1 MQIPDKRKKP
11 IISLKRLLLIAV
23 SIALLTFAWLK
34 ISAFG
39 KETSVAYDE
48 LIIATVEKGSLIRE
62 IRAPG
67 TLVPVNLHY
76 LSATSSG
83 RVKQILL
90 EASDPVEVGTVIM
103 KLDNPELSQAVDA
116 AKFEVEALQAAY
128 RVLEQQLHQAI
139 LKQRI
144 IVADFNTRFEMAKLR
159 RQANQ
164 RLLKTGAVSDI
175 HFKEAILLEKQLTE
189 QRQLE
194 IERLQSLPALQKA
207 ELAAASAQTNKAVR
221 HLELQRRLAEH
232 LVVRSSTKGILQQIP
247 IEQGEQVI
255 RGAILARIAA
265 QDNLKVELRVQE
277 SQVKHVTKGQK
288 VMVSAGGQFA
298 QGIVKR
304 IDPAVEQGV
313 VIVDVYFS
321 QKMLAG
327 GRPDL
332 RVEGAIE
339 LQHLNN
345 VLKIRRPVFT
355 DEFSSRSLF
364 VLNKNQTMARRQ
376 QIEFGRGSLDIIE
389 ILSDLNE
396 GDRVVVSDTNQY
408 NELNQILLH

>member
-1 MQIPDKRKKP
+1 MHIPEKRNKP
-11 IISLKRLLLIAV
+11 MISLKRLLITVV
-23 SIALLTFAWLK
+23 SIALLTFIWVK
-34 ISAFG
+34 INAFSR
-39 KETSVAYDE
+39 ENFVAYDE

-67 TLVPVNLHY
+67 TLVPVELRY

-83 RVKQILL
+83 RVKQIMLQ
-90 EASDPVEVGTVIM
+90 ASDPVEVGTVIM

-116 AKFEVEALQAAY
+116 AKFEVEVLQAAY
-128 RVLEQQLHQAI
+128 QVLEQQLHQAV

-144 IVADFNTRFEMAKLR
+144 IVADFNARFEMAKLR
-159 RQANQ
+159 RQAYQ

-175 HFKEAILLEKQLTE
+175 NFNEAILLEQQLTI

-221 HLELQRRLAEH
+221 HLKLQQRLAAH

-247 IEQGEQVI
+247 IEQGEQVM

-277 SQVKHVTKGQK
+277 SQVKHVAKGQK
-288 VMVSAGGQFA
+288 VMVSAGGQSA

-313 VIVDVYFS
+313 VVVDVYFS
-321 QKMLAG
+321 QKILAG

-339 LQHLNN
+339 LQHLSN
-345 VLKIRRPVFT
+345 VLKIKRPVFT
-355 DEFSSRSLF
+355 NEYSSRSLF
-364 VLNKNQTMARRQ
+364 VLNKNQTEARRQ
-376 QIEFGRGSLDIIE
+376 LVEFGRASLDVIE
-389 ILSDLNE
+389 VLSSLNE
-396 GDRVVVSDTNQY
+396 GDRVVISDTNQY
-408 NELNQILLH
+408 NELSQISLR